1 MSPAST
7 WYFEESIEDADLR
20 RVEIDSFPFRIGR
33 AGELELRIRSAS
45 VSRVHAELT
54 LAGDK
59 LLVRDLG
66 SSNGTFVNRQ
76 RVDDVAPLSMGDIL
90 HVGSVELRLRRSE
103 VQEDEQGVT
112 QLFDG
117 ELSNRLP
124 TGTRELYELMAAGA
138 VAGSLQPIVDTPT
151 KACHGYELLGRGAHA
166 ALAREPTSLFKIA
179 ESLGVAADL
188 SELFRKTGLQ
198 EATERVGSLQL
209 FVNTHP
215 HELLHEERLF
225 ADLRALRAEHPES
238 RLVLEVHEKAVV
250 DSDAMVRIR
259 SLLDE
264 LEMKLAYDDF
274 GAGQARF
281 KELVRF
287 PPDYLKFDGSLV
299 HGLSEASEA
308 TGSLITSLLGL
319 AADLGILTIAEGVE
333 TEADARACEDA
344 GFDLLQGFHLGRPV
358 PLRD

>member
-1 MSPAST
+1 MSSPST
-7 WYFEESIEDADLR
+7 WYLEESIEDADLR
-20 RVEIDSFPFRIGR
+20 RVEIDTFPFRIGR
-33 AGELELRIRSAS
+33 AGDLELKIRSSS

-54 LAGDK
+54 LSGDK

-76 RVDDVAPLSMGDIL
+76 RVEGVAPLRMGDIL
-90 HVGSVELRLRRSE
+90 HLGSVELRVRRSE
-103 VQEDEQGVT
+103 TQSDEHGVT
-112 QLFDG
+112 QLFEG
-117 ELSNRLP
+117 ELSSRLP
-124 TGTRELYELMAAGA
+124 AGTREFYELLGAAA
-138 VAGSLQPIVDTPT
+138 VTGSLQPIVDTRT
-151 KACHGYELLGRGAHA
+151 RACHGYELLGRGAHS
-166 ALAREPTSLFKIA
+166 ALAREPIPLFEIA
-179 ESLGVAADL
+179 ESLGVATEL
-188 SELFRKTGLQ
+188 SELFRRVGL
-198 EATERVGSLQL
+198 EAATERVGSLQL

-215 HELLHEERLF
+215 HELLHEARLF
-225 ADLRALRAEHPES
+225 DDLRALRALHPKL

-250 DSDAMVRIR
+250 DSAAMVRIR

-299 HGLSEASEA
+299 DGLSEASEA
-308 TGSLITSLLGL
+308 RSSLLTSLIEL
-319 AADLGILTIAEGVE
+319 AADLAIVTIAEGVE
-333 TEADARACEDA
+333 TEADAQACEDA

-358 PLRD
+358 PLTD

>member
-1 MSPAST
+1 L
-7 WYFEESIEDADLR
+7 EESIEDADLR
-20 RVEIDSFPFRIGR
+20 RVEIDSYPFRIGR
-33 AGELELRIRSAS
+33 AGDLELKIRSAS

-76 RVDDVAPLSMGDIL
+76 RVEGMAPLRMGDIL
-90 HVGSVELRLRRSE
+90 HLGSVELRLRRSE
-103 VQEDEQGVT
+103 TPEDEQGVT
-112 QLFDG
+112 ELFEG
-117 ELSNRLP
+117 ELSSRLP
-124 TGTRELYELMAAGA
+124 TGTREFYELLGTRA
-138 VAGSLQPIVDTPT
+138 VTGSLQPIVSCRT
-151 KACHGYELLGRGAHA
+151 KACHGYELLGRGAYSG
-166 ALAREPTSLFKIA
+166 LAREPTPLFAIA

-188 SELFRKTGLQ
+188 SELFRRTGLD
-198 EATERVGSLQL
+198 ATTEGIGSLEL

-215 HELLHEERLF
+215 HELLNEERLF
-225 ADLRALRAEHPES
+225 ADLRQLRASHS
-238 RLVLEVHEKAVV
+238 QLRLVLEVHEKAVV
-250 DSDAMVRIR
+250 DAAAMVRIR

-281 KELVRF
+281 NELVRF

-299 HGLSEASEA
+299 LGLSDASDA
-308 TGSLITSLLGL
+308 KSSLVASLLEL
-319 AADLGILTIAEGVE
+319 ASDLGIVTIAEGVE
-333 TEADARACEDA
+333 TEADCQACEAA

-358 PLRD
+358 PLQ